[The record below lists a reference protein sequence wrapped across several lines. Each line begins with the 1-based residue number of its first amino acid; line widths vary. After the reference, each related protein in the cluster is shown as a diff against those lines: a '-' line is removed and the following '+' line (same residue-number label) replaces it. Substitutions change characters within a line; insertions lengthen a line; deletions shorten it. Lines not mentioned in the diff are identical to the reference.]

1 MTEYIYLLQER
12 EFINKDEDVYKIGK
26 TKQPNLKRVSQYP
39 IGSIVIIQYRC
50 IDCSKI
56 ERELLKLFTET
67 FTLRKDIG
75 SEYFEGDGFQMSC
88 EICRIIQDERRG
100 YRGAPIPRQLPVKKI
115 VPAIKE
121 PVKKPEDLQD
131 IVKPDPEKTTKGRIG
146 CQFCNQ
152 DFKNKY
158 SAQRH
163 VERRHKE
170 ESRKEDPVQPPNT
183 CKDIQCHLCFKKLSS
198 KSYLLKHIDKC
209 KGVKNRHQCEF
220 CEKKFKHEKS
230 RFHHYKICGAKKKLE
245 DNQCH
250 LCFKKFSRGR
260 YLKTHIE
267 ICKGVINRLQC
278 EYCKTDFTHENSR
291 FRHYK
296 TCATKKEKDLEA
308 QQNRIPI
315 IYNTPFLTNHINSKD
330 FKKILELAPDNRLL
344 SEYSK
349 MVFKNRENQ
358 CIKKTNLKSAH
369 SQIHTGHNKWEPEID
384 KNIYPVLAIAKRRA
398 CLATNLCKNMLDYVE
413 AIKEE
418 LEKDVYDRVKDFL
431 RDTGKEYK
439 KFVDGL
445 KLIVYGNTKI
455 CKK

>member
-12 EFINKDEDVYKIGK
+12 EFLNKDEDIYKIGK

-50 IDCSKI
+50 IDCTKI
-56 ERELLKLFTET
+56 ERELLKLFAET

-75 SEYFEGDGFQMSC
+75 SEYFEGDSFQMSC
-88 EICRIIQDERRG
+88 DICRIIQDERRG
-100 YRGAPIPRQLPVKKI
+100 YRGAPIPRQLPVIKEP
-115 VPAIKE
+115 VIKE
-121 PVKKPEDLQD
+121 PVKA
-131 IVKPDPEKTTKGRIG
+131 DPEKTSKDRIG

-163 VERRHKE
+163 VERHHKG

-198 KSYLLKHIDKC
+198 KSYLLKHIEKC

-220 CEKKFKHEKS
+220 CEKIFNHEKS
-230 RFHHYKICGAKKKLE
+230 RFHHYKICAAKKDLE
-245 DNQCH
+245 DNKCH

-267 ICKGVINRLQC
+267 ICKGVINRHQC

-296 TCATKKEKDLEA
+296 TCATKKGLEA
-308 QQNRIPI
+308 NKKKSII
-315 IYNTPFLTNHINSKD
+315 IYNKPFLTNHINLKD

-349 MVFKNRENQ
+349 MVFKNPENQ
-358 CIKKTNLKSAH
+358 CIKKTNVKSAH
-369 SQIHTGHNKWEPEID
+369 SLVHVGHNKWDPEID
-384 KNIYPVLAIAKRRA
+384 KNIYPI
-398 CLATNLCKNMLDYVE
+398 LATNLCNNMLDYVE
-413 AIKEE
+413 KIKEE
-418 LEKDVYDRVKDFL
+418 LEKDVYERVRDFL
-431 RDTGKEYK
+431 KDIGKEYK
-439 KFVDGL
+439 KFIDGL
-445 KLIVYGNTKI
+445 KLIVYGNTKN
-455 CKK
+455 CEK